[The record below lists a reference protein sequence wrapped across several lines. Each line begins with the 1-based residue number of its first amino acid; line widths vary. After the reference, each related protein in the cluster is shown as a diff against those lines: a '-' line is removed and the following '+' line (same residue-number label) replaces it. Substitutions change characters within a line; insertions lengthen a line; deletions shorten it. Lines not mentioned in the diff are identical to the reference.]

1 LLIETL
7 PGDAET
13 PVLVPGN
20 PVKLSEV
27 PEAEDSRVP
36 WLGEHTDDVLS
47 GELDL
52 DDAELDDLRAR
63 GVIGAA

>member
-1 LLIETL
+1 M
-7 PGDAET
+7 PGDAAA

-27 PEAEDSRVP
+27 PEATDTRVP
-36 WLGEHTDDVLS
+36 WLGEHTDDVLAT
-47 GELDL
+47 ELGL
-52 DDAELDDLRAR
+52 GKAELADLRSR